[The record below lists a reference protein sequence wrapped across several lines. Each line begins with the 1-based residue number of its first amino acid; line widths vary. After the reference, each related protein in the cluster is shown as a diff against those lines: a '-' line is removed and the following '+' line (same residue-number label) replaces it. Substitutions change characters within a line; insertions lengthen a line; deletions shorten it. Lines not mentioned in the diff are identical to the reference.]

1 MASLLDPIATE
12 ETPEDDL
19 AAEIRQDPR
28 YNAVRQFIIDREGWQ
43 PKGTWDVNAFRAGYG
58 SDTITLED
66 GRVVSVDENMSVTRE
81 DADRDIDRRL
91 TTEFMPRARNSIS
104 PQVYDS
110 LDADTLAVVT
120 SLAYNF
126 GRIPESVVE
135 AFNTG
140 DKDAVADSIEGL
152 TSSNPG
158 LNKRRQ
164 IEADMVRNS
173 LFMSPDAQPEDEWE
187 GVPHVLTPDMHRTRR
202 RRASRSLLGDRIDPF
217 ASPDV
222 GGLLGGRVMG
232 GEDMSIPEMLK
243 AFASKADSAVTSP
256 RQFFL
261 PSGTKYESLQD
272 ESLPRIGLE
281 MLKGGAQNVAGSV
294 GALGRG
300 IKGLGEAALSQVPV
314 KYRLSN
320 KTVQVGDGDSWRDI
334 ETHDTVEAA
343 MQHLYA
349 LRSESRKNESMPIES
364 PPLLEGD
371 TLTWEQAGE
380 NLRNKRSGRQ
390 KREQEFIMDGV
401 NKFRG
406 LLGGKRGY

>member
-1 MASLLDPIATE
+1 MASLLDPIDME

-66 GRVVSVDENMSVTRE
+66 GRVVSIREDMPVTRE

-126 GRIPESVVE
+126 GRIPQSVVE

-152 TSSNPG
+152 RSSNPG

-202 RRASRSLLGDRIDPF
+202 RRASRSLLG
-217 ASPDV
+217 
-222 GGLLGGRVMG
+222 
-232 GEDMSIPEMLK
+232 EE
-243 AFASKADSAVTSP
+243 
-256 RQFFL
+256 
-261 PSGTKYESLQD
+261 
-272 ESLPRIGLE
+272 
-281 MLKGGAQNVAGSV
+281 
-294 GALGRG
+294 
-300 IKGLGEAALSQVPV
+300 ALSQAPV

-320 KTVQVGDGDSWRDI
+320 KTVQIGDGDSWRDI

-390 KREQEFIMDGV
+390 KREQEFIMGGV

>member
-1 MASLLDPIATE
+1 MASLLGPIATE

-19 AAEIRQDPR
+19 AIEIRQDPR
-28 YNAVRQFIIDREGWQ
+28 YNVVRDFIIQREGWQ
-43 PKGTWDVNAFRAGYG
+43 PTGTWDVNAYRAGYG

-66 GRVVSVDENMSVTRE
+66 GRVIPVTKGMSVTEE

-104 PQVYDS
+104 PQIYDN

-126 GRIPESVVE
+126 GRVPESVVE

-140 DKDAVADSIEGL
+140 DKYAVADSIEAL

-164 IEADMVRNS
+164 LEADTVRNS
-173 LFMSPDAQPEDEWE
+173 VFMSTESEPEEEWE
-187 GVPHVLTPDMHRTRR
+187 GVPHILTPGMRRTRR

-217 ASPDV
+217 APPGV
-222 GGLLGGRVMG
+222 GGLLGSEEGQ
-232 GEDMSIPEMLK
+232 IPLR
-243 AFASKADSAVTSP
+243 S
-256 RQFFL
+256 
-261 PSGTKYESLQD
+261 
-272 ESLPRIGLE
+272 
-281 MLKGGAQNVAGSV
+281 N
-294 GALGRG
+294 
-300 IKGLGEAALSQVPV
+300 AALSQAPV
-314 KYRLSN
+314 RYRLSN
-320 KTVQVGDGDSWRDI
+320 RTVQVSDGDSWRDI

-349 LRSESRKNESMPIES
+349 LRSESRKEGVVPTES

-371 TLTWEQAGE
+371 TLTWEQAEE
-380 NLRNKRSGRQ
+380 NLRNKQLGRQ
-390 KREQEFIMDGV
+390 RREQELIMGGV
-401 NKFRG
+401 NKIRG
-406 LLGGKRGY
+406 LLGGGRREAELRRQRQSRGY

>member
-1 MASLLDPIATE
+1 MASLLDPIDME

-58 SDTITLED
+58 SDTVTLED
-66 GRVVSVDENMSVTRE
+66 GSVVSVDENMSVTRE

-126 GRIPESVVE
+126 GRIPQSVVE

-152 TSSNPG
+152 RSSNPG

-173 LFMSPDAQPEDEWE
+173 LFMSPDAQPQEEWQ
-187 GVPHVLTPDMHRTRR
+187 GVPHVLTPGMRRTRR

-222 GGLLGGRVMG
+222 GGLLG
-232 GEDMSIPEMLK
+232 EE
-243 AFASKADSAVTSP
+243 
-256 RQFFL
+256 
-261 PSGTKYESLQD
+261 
-272 ESLPRIGLE
+272 
-281 MLKGGAQNVAGSV
+281 
-294 GALGRG
+294 
-300 IKGLGEAALSQVPV
+300 ALSQAPV

-320 KTVQVGDGDSWRDI
+320 KTVQIGDGDSWRDI

>member
-28 YNAVRQFIIDREGWQ
+28 YDAVRQFIIDREGWQ

-173 LFMSPDAQPEDEWE
+173 LFMSPDAQPEEEWQ
-187 GVPHVLTPDMHRTRR
+187 GVPHVLTQGMRRTRR
-202 RRASRSLLGDRIDPF
+202 SRSPRSLLAGRIDPF
-217 ASPDV
+217 EPSGL
-222 GGLLGGRVMG
+222 GGLLGS
-232 GEDMSIPEMLK
+232 EQ
-243 AFASKADSAVTSP
+243 ASEPVKSDVAL
-256 RQFFL
+256 L
-261 PSGTKYESLQD
+261 PA
-272 ESLPRIGLE
+272 R
-281 MLKGGAQNVAGSV
+281 
-294 GALGRG
+294 
-300 IKGLGEAALSQVPV
+300 V
-314 KYRLSN
+314 KYRLSY
-320 KTVQVGDGDSWRDI
+320 KTVQAGDGDDWRDI
-334 ETHDTVEAA
+334 QIHDTVEDA

-349 LRSESRKNESMPIES
+349 LRSEMRRKEATAI
-364 PPLLEGD
+364 
-371 TLTWEQAGE
+371 Q
-380 NLRNKRSGRQ
+380 
-390 KREQEFIMDGV
+390 
-401 NKFRG
+401 
-406 LLGGKRGY
+406 